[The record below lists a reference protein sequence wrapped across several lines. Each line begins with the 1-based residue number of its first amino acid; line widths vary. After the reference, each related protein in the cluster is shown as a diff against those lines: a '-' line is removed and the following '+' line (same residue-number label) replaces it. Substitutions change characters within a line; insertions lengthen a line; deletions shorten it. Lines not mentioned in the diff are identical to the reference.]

1 MARRGEHLPPTHLA
15 TPVTTPVDNNLITQ
29 VIGGS
34 QSTVSSTSRPTTT
47 TAVVQVGLVGSAKVT
62 PSLLALVAA
71 VLGAAQ
77 TLALEEL
84 AAPAAPLE
92 IADRQEILA
101 ATETTRT
108 AAAVLVVVLLVD
120 TSTASEMSA

>member
-1 MARRGEHLPPTHLA
+1 
-15 TPVTTPVDNNLITQ
+15 
-29 VIGGS
+29 
-34 QSTVSSTSRPTTT
+34 
-47 TAVVQVGLVGSAKVT
+47 VVQVGLVGSAKVT